1 MYIHTPQEAMYGF
14 LYTFLQMGQNTFIIF
29 DLSPASTTTSC
40 MVCMQG
46 NDTMNGMSCLP
57 RGLIKQTLFQETRTE
72 AHVCTCTWDQLCEV
86 GVYTEVRG
94 GNDGRNMRKS
104 EGMPPSPHLISSI
117 KFLLRRNLIHVNSSF
132 NVSAMQDL
140 LPISCSEPTQCIQ
153 PPPPHQ
159 QQRQH
164 TGAIH

>member
-94 GNDGRNMRKS
+94 GNDGHNMRKS
-104 EGMPPSPHLISSI
+104 EGMPPSPHAPHFKHWVLAEKESDTR
-117 KFLLRRNLIHVNSSF
+117 KQFL
-132 NVSAMQDL
+132 
-140 LPISCSEPTQCIQ
+140 QCICNA
-153 PPPPHQ
+153 
-159 QQRQH
+159 RFA
-164 TGAIH
+164 TN